1 MLKLHALV
9 ELFPKPGIFSSNLIN
24 SAIFTYYKSNK
35 KSLVASGKSCISIV
49 HSNSTTPVR
58 EQLHHGEDTVKTD
71 SHMAGT
77 EVLSQSCLIHK
88 EAQHLHKDCQG
99 VSINVDS
106 GDLCS
111 AVTTAGQEPERSQ
124 PSLKQAIQNVPH
136 PPQFD
141 LLANSSGIISHLDF
155 TV

>member
-1 MLKLHALV
+1 M
-9 ELFPKPGIFSSNLIN
+9 
-24 SAIFTYYKSNK
+24 
-35 KSLVASGKSCISIV
+35 
-49 HSNSTTPVR
+49 R

-77 EVLSQSCLIHK
+77 EVPSQSCLIHK

-106 GDLCS
+106 GDLCH
-111 AVTTAGQEPERSQ
+111 AATTAGEELERSQ
-124 PSLKQAIQNVPH
+124 PLLKEAIQNVPWNGMKKSGGH
-136 PPQFD
+136 QPQFD
-141 LLANSSGIISHLDF
+141 LPANSAGIICHLDF